1 LRSDVKKEQLDKILV
16 ERGLAETRKKAQA
29 MIMAGLVSSEG
40 RNLSKP
46 GQMIDRDQSLSV
58 VKPLPYVG
66 RGGLKLEEALDIFQI
81 EVKDEV
87 CADIGVSTGGFTD
100 CLLQRGAARVY
111 AVDVDVRQIDP
122 KLRRDPRVILIEKNA
137 RYAAGADFAELP
149 RIIVMDVAF
158 ISVLKIFPALRD
170 VLGPGGLLLSLLKPQ
185 FEADRGRIGKKGV
198 VRDPALH
205 ALVLRKIAE
214 GAAAMGLSLRGF
226 ARCSTRGRKGNR
238 EFFGLWS
245 EVRIHP
251 PHETVLKWI
260 EEVTRDEND

>member
-1 LRSDVKKEQLDKILV
+1 MNKDRLDKILV
-16 ERGLAETRKKAQA
+16 ERGLAETRQKAQA
-29 MIMAGLVSSEG
+29 IIMAGLVSSEG
-40 RNLSKP
+40 RNLSKS
-46 GQMIDRDQSLSV
+46 GQMVDRGQPLSL

-66 RGGLKLEEALDIFQI
+66 RGGLKLEEALDIFHI

-87 CADIGVSTGGFTD
+87 CADIGVSTGGFSD

-122 KLRRDPRVILIEKNA
+122 KLRHDPRVILVEKNA
-137 RYAAGADFAELP
+137 RYVEGADFAELP
-149 RIIVMDVAF
+149 RIIVMDVSF
-158 ISVLKIFPALRD
+158 ISVLKVFPALRD
-170 VLGPGGLLLSLLKPQ
+170 VLCPGGLLLSLLKPQ
-185 FEADRGRIGKKGV
+185 FEAERGQIGKRGV
-198 VRDPALH
+198 VRDPDLH
-205 ALVLRKIAE
+205 ARVLRKIAE

-245 EVRIHP
+245 EARIHP

>member
-1 LRSDVKKEQLDKILV
+1 LRFDVKKDRLDKVLV
-16 ERGLAETRKKAQA
+16 ERGLAETQRKAQA
-29 MIMAGLVSSEG
+29 MIMAGLVSSES

-46 GQMIDRDQSLSV
+46 GQLIDRDQSLALARR
-58 VKPLPYVG
+58 LPYVG

-87 CADIGVSTGGFTD
+87 CADVGVSTGGFTD

-122 KLRRDPRVILIEKNA
+122 KLRRNPRVILIEKNA
-137 RYAAGADFAELP
+137 RYVEGADFAELP
-149 RIIVMDVAF
+149 RIIVMDVSF
-158 ISVLKIFPALRD
+158 ISVLKIFPALRE
-170 VLGPGGLLLSLLKPQ
+170 VLCPGGLLLSLLKPQ
-185 FEADRGRIGKKGV
+185 FEAERGRAGKRGV

-205 ALVLRKIAE
+205 AGVLRKIAE

-238 EFFGLWS
+238 EFFGLWV
-245 EVRIHP
+245 EAPIHP
-251 PHETVLKWI
+251 PRETVLKWI